1 VLHDELFDNGE
12 VHVSQVH
19 QQLTQPPAL
28 QLGPLDLQGLG
39 ERLRCESPAGHET
52 YAEHG
57 APARNEHGIDLAVP
71 QEDLGLVTLLVT
83 HEQAAG
89 RRLRREVVQH

>member
-1 VLHDELFDNGE
+1 MLDDELLDNGE

-19 QQLTQPPAL
+19 QQLAQPPAL

-39 ERLRCESPAGHET
+39 KCLRRERATGHQA

-57 APARNEHGIDLAVP
+57 PPAGNEHGVDLAVP
-71 QEDLGLVTLLVT
+71 KEDLGLVTLVVA

-89 RRLRREVVQH
+89 RRLGREVVQH